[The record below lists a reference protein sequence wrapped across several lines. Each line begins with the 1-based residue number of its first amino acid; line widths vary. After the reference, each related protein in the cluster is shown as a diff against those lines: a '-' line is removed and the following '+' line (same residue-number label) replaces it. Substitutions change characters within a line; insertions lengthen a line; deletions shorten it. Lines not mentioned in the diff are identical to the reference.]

1 MSKYG
6 LISFNKD
13 SFIMETDESIEIADF
28 HVRFNAYG
36 STIDAEGDEEE
47 EIVEDEEVDR
57 CNHFMPIQIVENS
70 SL

>member
-1 MSKYG
+1 MTKYG

-13 SFIMETDESIEIADF
+13 SFIMETDKSIEIA
-28 HVRFNAYG
+28 
-36 STIDAEGDEEE
+36 EE

-57 CNHFMPIQIVENS
+57 CNHLMLIQIVENS